1 MDTLN
6 NNTAGS
12 ILDFLTPKDASRL
25 ARTSKFFRDVVEQN
39 QCQVLSSGVWYW
51 NIVEQ
56 DVSVGVFRWS
66 GYAKRKQWE
75 DSKRTTTKAMAMQE
89 LERLKKN
96 ENGRV
101 RTVTIY
107 HYEAPIGCVAN
118 RALWKIEWE
127 IT

>member
-51 NIVEQ
+51 GGNN
-56 DVSVGVFRWS
+56 
-66 GYAKRKQWE
+66 WE

-96 ENGRV
+96 ESGRV

-127 IT
+127 DGCDLL